1 MGLLIENELWGY
13 IDLKVDRFYSLPPG
27 GNFGII
33 TIAPGGDSRLTIQQK
48 IDMAC
53 VHAGISRAE
62 LARRLGTTPPAFK
75 QRFDRG
81 KFTQEELEKIA
92 SILDGEYF
100 SGFKFSD
107 GTIIE

>member
-1 MGLLIENELWGY
+1 M
-13 IDLKVDRFYSLPPG
+13 D
-27 GNFGII
+27 II
-33 TIAPGGDSRLTIQQK
+33 TIQQK

-53 VHAGISRAE
+53 VHAQISRAE
-62 LARRLGTTPPAFK
+62 LARRLGTSPAAFK

-100 SGFKFSD
+100 SGFRFND
-107 GTIIE
+107 GTTIE